1 MFVRNYRKGGRLGIL
16 SIFLAVIPLAFI
28 LVPGFPQDNLTGYV
42 VICGEG
48 GASLLCALGAGLV
61 GSRLWFL
68 ATLGPA
74 VVAALVLLN
83 P

>member
-1 MFVRNYRKGGRLGIL
+1 MFVRDYQTGRRLGIL

-28 LVPGFPQDNLTGYV
+28 LVPRFPQDNLMGYV
-42 VICGEG
+42 VICGAG
-48 GASLLCALGAGLV
+48 GASLLCALGAGIV

-74 VVAALVLLN
+74 LVAALVLFN